1 MKNVKIATLRLILAR
16 KGSNY
21 FFRTFVVTFSHLV
34 EGLLTLKND
43 VEFILKGLGKNA
55 NKND

>member
-1 MKNVKIATLRLILAR
+1 MKNAKNVTLRLILAR

-21 FFRTFVVTFSHLV
+21 FFQTFVVTFSHLV
-34 EGLLTLKND
+34 EGLLTQKND